1 MRNCG
6 KIFVRH
12 YVRQLQC
19 QSQCG
24 KWHRGATKAC
34 VTRDG
39 TKGGG
44 EERQWAWKS
53 KLGNWIRAREE
64 MGEETDSHGRLP
76 ETPPSWGCL
85 MSESDMRCTCSP
97 F

>member
-1 MRNCG
+1 MWKRKSCG
-6 KIFVRH
+6 AVH
-12 YVRQLQC
+12 VCVRQLQC

-64 MGEETDSHGRLP
+64 ETHRQ
-76 ETPPSWGCL
+76 TPTADCRKLRRGGA
-85 MSESDMRCTCSP
+85 
-97 F
+97 